1 MLWSRLMTAVTATDD
16 IALLRR
22 YAERGDQAA
31 FSEIIR
37 RYAGVVFA
45 ACHRV
50 LGDASR
56 AEDVS
61 QETFFRLMRRPEAV
75 SQSLGAWLHTAATNL
90 AVDAIRSEAARR
102 RREHEYAADS
112 LEERL
117 EAEAEVSSWAE
128 LSPHVDEA
136 MAELPEDDRAL
147 LVAHFLRGIPQNE
160 LAAEAKTSA
169 ATMCRRI
176 RAAVEALQR
185 KLRNRGLGVAPLALA
200 GFMHDHALT
209 GVPASLGQELA
220 KMSLLSNTRG
230 LLRPLTADHAPLL
243 WTAAAIIA
251 VSVTVGAIFAMIGG
265 RGLPRHAPTPAP
277 QFVVAHQFVDR

>member
-1 MLWSRLMTAVTATDD
+1 MTAAAATIDD
-16 IALLRR
+16 ISLLRR

-102 RREHEYAADS
+102 RREHEYAADA
-112 LEERL
+112 LEERAD
-117 EAEAEVSSWAE
+117 AEADVSTWAE
-128 LSPHVDEA
+128 LSPHVDAA
-136 MAELPEDDRAL
+136 MAELPEEDRAL
-147 LVAHFLRGIPQNE
+147 LVAHFLRGHPQNE

-200 GFMHDHALT
+200 GFMHDHALQA
-209 GVPASLGQELA
+209 VPIALTHELS
-220 KMSLLSNTRG
+220 KMTLLSSTRG
-230 LLRPLTADHAPLL
+230 LLRPLTPERLPLL
-243 WTAAAIIA
+243 WTAAAILA
-251 VSVTVGAIFAMIGG
+251 VSVTAGALISLLAG
-265 RGLPRHAPTPAP
+265 RGLSHHLPGPTPQLVAAP
-277 QFVVAHQFVDR
+277 QYDR